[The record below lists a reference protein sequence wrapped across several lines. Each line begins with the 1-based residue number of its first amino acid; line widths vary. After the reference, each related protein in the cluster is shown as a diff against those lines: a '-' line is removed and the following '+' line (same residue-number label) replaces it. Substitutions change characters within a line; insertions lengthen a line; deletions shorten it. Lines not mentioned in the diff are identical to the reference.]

1 VPTRDITLTVG
12 PPTARAL
19 TGVLTVHAGLYPSD
33 TLYPSATLYPS
44 NPSIVLSGRLVA
56 Q

>member
-1 VPTRDITLTVG
+1 VPTEVKLTVG
-12 PPTARAL
+12 PPTARTL
-19 TGVLTVHAGLYPSD
+19 VGVLALHAG
-33 TLYPSATLYPS
+33 LYPS